1 MTRTIK
7 PRTSPQ
13 SQRLL
18 SKRGEP
24 PGCLD
29 FVQAADALE
38 PGRISIYERWESDA
52 DLDGFRYAGGFD
64 IETPAVR
71 SAEVHKYRIAAV
83 EEP

>member
-1 MTRTIK
+1 M
-7 PRTSPQ
+7 
-13 SQRLL
+13 
-18 SKRGEP
+18 
-24 PGCLD
+24 
-29 FVQAADALE
+29 QAADALE